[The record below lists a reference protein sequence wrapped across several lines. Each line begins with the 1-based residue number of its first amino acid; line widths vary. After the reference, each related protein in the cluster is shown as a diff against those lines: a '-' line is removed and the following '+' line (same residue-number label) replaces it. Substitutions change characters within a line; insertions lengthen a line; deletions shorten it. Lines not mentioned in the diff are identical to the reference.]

1 MHNFAVFGIYQAKL
15 SANLTLLEEICTLI
29 FSAHADWREV
39 RIGNNGNRNC
49 AKFCSLSSFTLN
61 DLISNNN
68 HLKKNIL
75 AL

>member
-39 RIGNNGNRNC
+39 RIGNKWESKLR
-49 AKFCSLSSFTLN
+49 KVLLTQ
-61 DLISNNN
+61 
-68 HLKKNIL
+68 
-75 AL
+75 